1 MLITLIAGARPN
13 FMKIASLIKAIQ
25 TAAEAGKDI
34 AYRLVHT
41 GQHYDKNMS
50 DTFFEELGIPMPDV
64 NLGCGGGTQAE
75 QTANIM
81 VAFEKDLMQNPT
93 DLVLVVGDVTS
104 TMACSIVAKKLNT
117 KVCHVEAGIRSWD
130 LTMPEE
136 INRMVTDALAD
147 YMFTTS
153 EVANKNLVMAGACLE
168 KPTPNPFLKEGE
180 HASFANTYG
189 AHTADSTQY
198 DLLKENA
205 KTNRKNPTEA
215 ESVMWDMLKGN
226 NLGYHFRRQHIILD
240 YIVDFICLE
249 KGLVIELDGGYHND
263 PQQKAYDGYRTAHL
277 QRLGYTE
284 LRFKNEELLCN
295 PDSVIQ
301 KITETLEQLPSLQGR
316 GGDRLPEE
324 RYTFPRTLQR
334 VWYVGNVM
342 IDTLLANRSRFRR
355 PAVYDELGLTEKN
368 YIVMTMHRPAN
379 VDEEAHLKALMEQII
394 TNVHGL
400 PIIFPIHPRTAKI
413 FYNLWGDEAQLKQL
427 FPNLHIVD
435 PMGYLEFNYLV
446 ERAKA
451 VVTDSGGITE
461 ETTVMG
467 VPCIT
472 LRDNTERPETCT
484 VGTNELI
491 GTNPAAV
498 KPALD
503 LLFSG
508 QWKKGNIP
516 ALWDGHTAERIVEI
530 LLSV

>member
-1 MLITLIAGARPN
+1 MHITLIAGARPN
-13 FMKIASLIKAIQ
+13 FMKIAPLIHAIKS
-25 TAAEAGKDI
+25 AEAIGKDI
-34 AYRLVHT
+34 HYSLVHT

-50 DTFFEELGIPMPDV
+50 DTFFEELNIPMPDA

-81 VAFEKDLMQNPT
+81 VAFEKHLLAHPT

-136 INRMVTDALAD
+136 INRMVTDSLAD

-153 EVANKNLVMAGACLE
+153 EIANKNLLMSGATLVNS
-168 KPTPNPFLKEGE
+168 PLPI
-180 HASFANTYG
+180 ANY
-189 AHTADSTQY
+189 
-198 DLLKENA
+198 
-205 KTNRKNPTEA
+205 
-215 ESVMWDMLKGN
+215 
-226 NLGYHFRRQHIILD
+226 
-240 YIVDFICLE
+240 
-249 KGLVIELDGGYHND
+249 
-263 PQQKAYDGYRTAHL
+263 
-277 QRLGYTE
+277 
-284 LRFKNEELLCN
+284 
-295 PDSVIQ
+295 
-301 KITETLEQLPSLQGR
+301 QLPALQ
-316 GGDRLPEE
+316 EE
-324 RYTFPRTLQR
+324 QYAFQRISQR

-342 IDTLLANRSRFRR
+342 IDTLLANRNRFRR
-355 PAVYDELGLTEKN
+355 PAVFDELQLTEGQ
-368 YIVMTMHRPAN
+368 YIMMTMHRPAN
-379 VDEEAHLKALMEQII
+379 VDEEVHLKTLMEQII

-413 FYNLWGDEAQLKQL
+413 FYNLWGDEATLRQL
-427 FPNLHIVD
+427 FPNLHIVE
-435 PMGYLEFNYLV
+435 PMGYLEFNYMV

-508 QWKKGNIP
+508 QWKKGTIP
-516 ALWDGHTAERIVEI
+516 ALWDGHTAERIVDI
-530 LLSV
+530 LLAL